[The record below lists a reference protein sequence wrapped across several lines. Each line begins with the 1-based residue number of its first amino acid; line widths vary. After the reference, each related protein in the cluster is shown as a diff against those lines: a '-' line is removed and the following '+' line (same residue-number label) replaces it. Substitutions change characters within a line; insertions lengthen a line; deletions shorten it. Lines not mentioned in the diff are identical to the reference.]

1 MAKILLLLLKAI
13 TISDE
18 KYLEKLCNGQSLDV
32 RLKNKNTREFLYAAA
47 DDMALDEERRRV
59 FTWKDLNDI
68 PGIKGNAWTGEE
80 TWRIEPVDKYYFSN
94 SFRVKNIRNIY
105 GPREYLFANSSDSVY
120 VRRGLPDEDSAV
132 LTLGSSAK
140 WQILARVA
148 DDLQGDYCNLE
159 LSDIQGFVLRNEKYA
174 SGYFNADQDDVSMN
188 DPTETRRNTRLSKE
202 GPSYWDILPL
212 STYRPV

>member
-1 MAKILLLLLKAI
+1 
-13 TISDE
+13 
-18 KYLEKLCNGQSLDV
+18 LDV
-32 RLKNKNTREFLYAAA
+32 RLKNTITREFLYAAA
-47 DDMALDEERRRV
+47 DDRALDEERRRV

-68 PGIKGNAWTGEE
+68 PGIQGNAWTGEE
-80 TWRIEPVDKYYFSN
+80 TWRIEPVDKYLSSN
-94 SFRVKNIRNIY
+94 SFRVKSIRNIY
-105 GPREYLFANSSDSVY
+105 GPREYLFANSSDNVY

-148 DDLQGDYCNLE
+148 DDLRGDYCAME
-159 LSDIQGFVLRNEKYA
+159 LSAIQGFVLRNEKYA

-188 DPTETRRNTRLSKE
+188 DPTGTRRNTRLSKE